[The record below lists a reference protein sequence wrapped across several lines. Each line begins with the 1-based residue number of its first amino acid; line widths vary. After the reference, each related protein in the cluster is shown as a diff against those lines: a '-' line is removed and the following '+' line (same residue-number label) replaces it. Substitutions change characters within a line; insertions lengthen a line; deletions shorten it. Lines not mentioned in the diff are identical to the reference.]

1 MMKKLE
7 TLNLTCAYDGHPVL
21 EDLCMEAHPGEVL
34 ALIGPNGVGKSTL
47 LRAMARLLHPRQGKV
62 LLAGHDMW
70 RAARRDIAR
79 QLTLAPQANG
89 SQGLTTVEQAVSLGR
104 APHRGWLLP
113 LSARDRTA
121 TERALEQ
128 AGLTSLRDRRV
139 AELSG
144 GEQQRVVLARVLA
157 QNPQVL
163 LLDEPTSHLDLKYQ
177 SGILGLVHKLA
188 HKDGLTVVISLHDL
202 NMAALYADRLALL
215 AEGRLLALGP
225 PSEVLTPERLTQ
237 VYGVPIVV
245 TQHPLYG
252 TPLVMPV
259 VERDGVQ
266 REEAKKEIEIEL
278 EQRERKV
285 EAVDIGNRL
294 WGERLKVHG

>member
-7 TLNLTCAYDGHPVL
+7 TQHLTCAYNGHPVL
-21 EDLCMEAHPGEVL
+21 EDLCMEAHPGQVL

-62 LLAGHDMW
+62 LLAGRDLW
-70 RAARRDIAR
+70 RTAQRDIAR
-79 QLTLAPQANG
+79 QLTLAPQASG
-89 SQGLTTVEQAVSLGR
+89 GQGLITVEQAVALGR

-113 LSARDRTA
+113 LTSHDRGA
-121 TERALEQ
+121 TDRALEQ
-128 AGLTSLRDRRV
+128 AGLNPLRHRRV

-144 GEQQRVVLARVLA
+144 GEQQRVILARVLA
-157 QNPQVL
+157 QDPQVL
-163 LLDEPTSHLDLKYQ
+163 LLDEPTSHLDLRYQ
-177 SGILGLVHKLA
+177 SGILGLVHRLA

-202 NMAALYADRLALL
+202 NLAALYADRLALL
-215 AEGRLLALGP
+215 CEGRLLAVGP
-225 PSEVLTPERLTQ
+225 PAEVLTPERLTQ

-259 VERDGVQ
+259 VEHEGVGE
-266 REEAKKEIEIEL
+266 RGIEIE
-278 EQRERKV
+278 EREGSSAMKAREV
-285 EAVDIGNRL
+285 ENDAFVRAVD
-294 WGERLKVHG
+294 